1 MKIEK
6 SKYQGYLWYSDQK
19 EPKVIDNKEFE
30 LEISDNENPFIVEG
44 QLFDGINS
52 ISIKYVDGSYIV
64 NKYKVKDEDYN
75 SPNTVKEFLP
85 NRMAGVEKLRFLEYW
100 RPQKDSLCE
109 DMEVLQPAE
118 LVFVGF
124 NNENKEE

>member
-44 QLFDGINS
+44 QLFDGRNS
-52 ISIKYVDGSYIV
+52 ISIKYVDGKYIV
-64 NKYKVKDEDYN
+64 KPYEVKDEDYN

-85 NRMAGVEKLRFLEYW
+85 NRMKGVERLYFLEYW
-100 RPQKDSLCE
+100 KPQKDNLCE
-109 DMEVLQPAE
+109 DMKVLQPAE

-124 NNENKEE
+124 KNKEE